1 MKIGFTGSRGGMTLM
16 QRASVEALVRKY
28 RPAEIHHGGCKG
40 SDEEFD
46 NMCHELVAGGHM
58 DSSLFVVVH
67 PSSLKGWRGTWGP
80 GRVLDER
87 PPLERNHDIVDAVE
101 LMIATP
107 KGVHEVLR
115 SGTWSCVRYAR
126 SKRKD
131 IYIVWPDGRV
141 KGELYSRLPG
151 RVVEVKY

>member
-1 MKIGFTGSRGGMTLM
+1 MKIGFTGTREGMTRM
-16 QRASVEALVRKY
+16 QKAQVAALLRKY
-28 RPAEIHHGGCKG
+28 RPTEIHHGGCKG
-40 SDEEFD
+40 ADEEFD
-46 NMCHELVAGGHM
+46 NMCHGLA
-58 DSSLFVVVH
+58 SNSLFVVVH

-87 PPLERNHDIVDAVE
+87 PPLERNHDIVDATE
-101 LMIATP
+101 LIIATP
-107 KGVHEVLR
+107 KGMHEVLR

-131 IYIVWPDGRV
+131 IYIVWPDGSV